1 MKKRLLFGIIVFP
14 LFHYAQVGINTTT
27 PAATLDVTA
36 KNTTGTATNVDGL
49 LIPRVDRQRAQSMA
63 SIPTSTIIYVNS
75 IATGTQTGTAA
86 NINAVG
92 YYSYDG
98 SVWVKINTGNDV
110 NIYNSDGTLTANR
123 TVEMGTNFLRFQNTA
138 SGPFFRILHTAT
150 DGQATLQG
158 TSRAA
163 MTWSSN
169 AASFLDILQDVGS
182 AAQIS
187 IRGTSTGLFLG
198 SATGSTAPVNLM
210 ANGATALTVINGG
223 NVGIGTATPN
233 ANALLELS
241 SASKGLLLPR
251 LALTATNNA
260 SPLSAHVAGM
270 EVYNTVTNTS
280 SAGNEVYPGE
290 YINDGTK
297 WGRSLSTS
305 DVSILVGAD
314 GTDAVAT
321 SATITVPSGSNVG
334 VNTNLS
340 TFNFTLTRPSLVTFS
355 ANVSA
360 SLTTTTGSAIT
371 DGVPRLY
378 RVYWQFTTVPAGS
391 TITTGTAY
399 GPSSGIYTGASPSG
413 GTTGNM
419 NTTPNMSLKLIP
431 GSYTVVLTGL
441 LTNIVSSSYNGQ
453 FGAAANDN
461 VSIVAIPIK

>member
-1 MKKRLLFGIIVFP
+1 MKKNVLFGIVIFP
-14 LFHYAQVGINTTT
+14 LFYSAQVGINTST

-36 KNTTGTATNVDGL
+36 KNATGTTTSVDGL

-63 SIPTSTIIYVNS
+63 SVPTSTLIYVNS

-92 YYSYDG
+92 YYSFDG

-110 NIYNSDGTLTANR
+110 NIYNSDGTLAGNR

-138 SGPFFRILHTAT
+138 SGPFFRLLHTAT

-158 TSRAA
+158 TNRSS

-169 AASFLDILQDVGS
+169 AASFLDIFQDVGS
-182 AAQIS
+182 AAQVA

-198 SATGSTAPVNLM
+198 SSTGSTAPVNLM
-210 ANGATALTVINGG
+210 TNGTTALTVINGG
-223 NVGIGTATPN
+223 NVGIGTTAPN

-241 SASKGLLLPR
+241 SSSKGLLFPR
-251 LALTATNNA
+251 VTLTSTALA

-270 EVYNTVTNTS
+270 KVYNTATNTS

-290 YINDGTK
+290 YINDGAK
-297 WGRSLSTS
+297 WGRSLSTN

-314 GTDAVAT
+314 GTDGVAT
-321 SATITVPSGSNVG
+321 SATITVPNAVTNVD
-334 VNTNLS
+334 TNLS

-360 SLTTTTGSAIT
+360 SLTTTTGNAIT

-378 RVYWQFTTVPAGS
+378 RVFWQFTALPAGS
-391 TITTGTAY
+391 TLTTGAAY
-399 GPSSGIYTGASPSG
+399 GPSSGIYTGASAAG

-419 NTTPNMSLKLIP
+419 NTTPNMSLKLIA
-431 GSYTVVLTGL
+431 GSYTVVLTGRL
-441 LTNIVSSSYNGQ
+441 SNVTSSSYNGQ
-453 FGAAANDN
+453 FGVATNDN

>member
-14 LFHYAQVGINTTT
+14 LFHHAQVGINTTT
-27 PAATLDVTA
+27 PAATLDITA

-75 IATGTQTGTAA
+75 IATGAQTGTAA

-92 YYSYDG
+92 YYSFDG

-241 SASKGLLLPR
+241 SASKGLLL
-251 LALTATNNA
+251 L
-260 SPLSAHVAGM
+260 
-270 EVYNTVTNTS
+270 
-280 SAGNEVYPGE
+280 
-290 YINDGTK
+290 D
-297 WGRSLSTS
+297 
-305 DVSILVGAD
+305 
-314 GTDAVAT
+314 
-321 SATITVPSGSNVG
+321 
-334 VNTNLS
+334 
-340 TFNFTLTRPSLVTFS
+340 
-355 ANVSA
+355 
-360 SLTTTTGSAIT
+360 
-371 DGVPRLY
+371 
-378 RVYWQFTTVPAGS
+378 
-391 TITTGTAY
+391 
-399 GPSSGIYTGASPSG
+399 
-413 GTTGNM
+413 
-419 NTTPNMSLKLIP
+419 
-431 GSYTVVLTGL
+431 
-441 LTNIVSSSYNGQ
+441 
-453 FGAAANDN
+453 
-461 VSIVAIPIK
+461 

>member
-1 MKKRLLFGIIVFP
+1 MKKNLLFGIVIFP
-14 LFHYAQVGINTTT
+14 LFYSAQVGINTST
-27 PAATLDVTA
+27 PAATLDATA
-36 KNTTGTATNVDGL
+36 KNTTGTTTNVDGL

-63 SIPTSTIIYVNS
+63 SIPTSTLIYVNS
-75 IATGTQTGTAA
+75 IATGTQTGTAV

-92 YYSYDG
+92 YYSFDG

-110 NIYNSDGTLTANR
+110 NIYNSDGTLTGNR

-138 SGPFFRILHTAT
+138 TGPFFRLLHTAT
-150 DGQATLQG
+150 DGQALLQG

-169 AASFLDILQDVGS
+169 AASFLDIFQDVGS
-182 AAQIS
+182 AGQVA

-210 ANGATALTVINGG
+210 TNGTTALTAINGG
-223 NVGIGTATPN
+223 NVGIGTTAPN

-241 SASKGLLLPR
+241 SASKGFLLPR
-251 LALTATNNA
+251 VTLTSTALA

-270 EVYNTVTNTS
+270 EVYNTATNTS

-290 YINDGTK
+290 YINDGAK

-321 SATITVPSGSNVG
+321 SATITVPSGANVG

-360 SLTTTTGSAIT
+360 SLTTTTGNAIT

-378 RVYWQFTTVPAGS
+378 RVFWQFTTVPAGS

-431 GSYTVVLTGL
+431 GTYTVVLTGL

-453 FGAAANDN
+453 FGVAANDN